1 MEDSAL
7 CPSHSKPPGDQL
19 GLQELD
25 VIQHP
30 SSHHRPSM
38 IPSNFFTWEVVGK
51 IRFHFV
57 RIPLTLFTVVL
68 LGIWTPGTEI
78 DRGVLGSDGHMW
90 RCWPEMTR
98 KIFWDGL

>member
-1 MEDSAL
+1 MR
-7 CPSHSKPPGDQL
+7 
-19 GLQELD
+19 ELD

-30 SSHHRPSM
+30 SSHHPS
-38 IPSNFFTWEVVGK
+38 IPSSNLFTWEVVGK

-78 DRGVLGSDGHMW
+78 DRGVLGSDGLW
-90 RCWPEMTR
+90 RCWPMTR